1 MKNYL
6 NVILLALA
14 TAFLSNIVKAN
25 PDTLPVK
32 GKAVL
37 DAGKIKE
44 VCFPAKPPMQIN
56 YQFSAKKPLNFN
68 IHFHK
73 NKEVF
78 FSIKQN
84 NILSTQGIFTP
95 KSEQFYCMMWSNKN
109 QQAVKITY
117 RAHLLTSQ

>member
-6 NVILLALA
+6 NVILLVLA

-25 PDTLPVK
+25 PDTLPAK

-44 VCFPAKPPMQIN
+44 VCFSAKPPMKIN
-56 YQFSAKKPLNFN
+56 YQFSTTKPLNFN

-73 NKEVF
+73 SKKVF
-78 FSIKQN
+78 FPIKQN
-84 NILSTQGIFTP
+84 NILGTQGIFTP
-95 KSEQFYCMMWSNKN
+95 KSEQFYCMMWENNTKDSIN
-109 QQAVKITY
+109 
-117 RAHLLTSQ
+117 LTFSAKLN